1 MISVVL
7 LRSAR
12 RGGGRGRRWDG
23 SEIRDDGFDLGRLE
37 VILEAWHARR
47 AVADDVAHHGV
58 LSARGVARQLRPV
71 ERARHLRLGVADA
84 ARLVEQPHA
93 EKLLIVERPLAGC
106 LLGRRALQH
115 HGERERS
122 RPGTPSHRAPPEISA
137 FFEAYDRAG
146 AKGSVTV
153 SPKARSVTTW
163 RIPVMRR
170 RRAGR

>member
-1 MISVVL
+1 M
-7 LRSAR
+7 
-12 RGGGRGRRWDG
+12 
-23 SEIRDDGFDLGRLE
+23 
-37 VILEAWHARR
+37 LEARHARR
-47 AVADDVAHHGV
+47 AVADDVAHHRV
-58 LSARGVARQLRPV
+58 LAARGIARELRTV

-84 ARLVEQPHA
+84 ARLIEQPHA
-93 EKLLIVERPLAGC
+93 EKLLIVERPVAAC

-146 AKGSVTV
+146 AKGSVAA
-153 SPKARSVTTW
+153 SPKACSVTAL